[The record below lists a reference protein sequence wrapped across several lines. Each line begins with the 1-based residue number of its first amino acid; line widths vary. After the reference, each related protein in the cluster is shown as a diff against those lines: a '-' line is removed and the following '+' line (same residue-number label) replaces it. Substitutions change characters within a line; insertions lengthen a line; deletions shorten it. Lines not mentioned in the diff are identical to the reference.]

1 MVTSSPPPSSASS
14 PRIPKETIVLD
25 DTTFTWSDDVAR
37 EWLLD
42 TIFTDE
48 EFKNSVRDTIT
59 DGGLEIQ
66 NPNQFVELITQIFE
80 SISGDGGPPPGIK
93 EPKDEWDRYLAL
105 GARSRD
111 LFNTDN
117 KPNPD
122 AVYWPDP
129 TRDDSEARSIYET
142 LPVVENLGLVTKDT
156 PIGSAGSCF
165 AIEIAKNLM
174 ARDFNYIHTEKAGNP
189 DIGVL
194 VAGIDHDNPTVQYS
208 ANWGILFNSPS
219 FAQIAEKAFGVRD
232 FPRIALRTID
242 SPSFLADP
250 YREAVYFK
258 SVEAYEK
265 DFELHQAAARKA
277 LTTCEV
283 FIVTLGLNECWEFT
297 PDGSVISRNPRCGML
312 VPYLRHRTLTVEEN
326 VEAIQRFIDTVRA
339 HNPGLKLIISVSPIP
354 FIATGRAEDC
364 HVVTANGHSKAVLRV
379 AAEELVNR
387 NEGVYYFPSYELV
400 THCIENPWEPD
411 QRHVNREAVDRVME
425 LFDAMFVTE
434 N

>member
-1 MVTSSPPPSSASS
+1 MVTSSPPPSSATP

-25 DTTFTWSDDVAR
+25 DTTFTWLDDVAR

-42 TIFTDE
+42 IIFTDE
-48 EFKNSVRDTIT
+48 DFKNSVRDTIA

-66 NPNQFVELITQIFE
+66 NPNQLVELITRIFE
-80 SISGDGGPPPGIK
+80 KISSEGGPPPGIK
-93 EPKDEWDRYLAL
+93 AHKDEWDRFLAE
-105 GARSRD
+105 GSRSRG
-111 LFNTDN
+111 LYHTDN

-122 AVYWPDP
+122 AVFWPDP
-129 TRDDSEARSIYET
+129 THEGSEAESLFET

-165 AIEIAKNLM
+165 AIEIAQNLM
-174 ARDFNYIHTEKAGNP
+174 ARDFNFIHTEKAGNP
-189 DIGVL
+189 DIGVV

-232 FPRIALRTID
+232 FPRIVFRTVD
-242 SPSFLADP
+242 SPSFLGDP
-250 YREAVYFK
+250 YREAVYFT

-265 DFELHQAAARKA
+265 DFEPHQAAAREA
-277 LTTCEV
+277 LSTCEV
-283 FIVTLGLNECWEFT
+283 FIVTLGLNECWEFI

-312 VPYLRHRTLTVEEN
+312 MPYLRHRTLTVEEN

-354 FIATGRAEDC
+354 FNATGRADTC

-387 NEGVYYFPSYELV
+387 NEDVYYFPSYELV
-400 THCIENPWEPD
+400 THCIENAWEAD
-411 QRHVNREAVDRVME
+411 QRHINREAVARVME